1 MADVD
6 HPLETLEV
14 AARLCLG
21 FDDAAPTQAAL
32 KSAVGDAYYALFSA
46 LATSCADSFARKE
59 GEPDRSDH
67 AWVEVYRFLNHGTA
81 ADAFI
86 KIRNVP
92 FPDDI
97 KYFGW
102 VFLQL
107 QEARQSAA
115 YNPLVEVDAMNVL
128 VLVEWVHDSIIK
140 LRAATE
146 KDRIALAAWVLFPSS
161 SKGVADARKR
171 ARSKKLRDL
180 VVDRADSSP
189 PHGDRRSA

>member
-1 MADVD
+1 MTEAD

-21 FDDAAPTQAAL
+21 IDGAAPTQAAL
-32 KSAVGDAYYALFSA
+32 KSAVNDSYYALFSA
-46 LATSCADSFARKE
+46 LAASCADSFARKE
-59 GEPDRSDH
+59 GHPDRSNR
-67 AWVEVYRFLNHGTA
+67 AWVEVYRFLGHGTV
-81 ADAFI
+81 ADAFLR
-86 KIRNVP
+86 IRNVP
-92 FPDDI
+92 FSDDI
-97 KYFGW
+97 KSFAW

-115 YNPLVEVDAMNVL
+115 YNPLVDVDAITVSTQVL
-128 VLVEWVHDSIIK
+128 SAGAAIK
-140 LRAATE
+140 NLRAATE

-180 VVDRADSSP
+180 VVNRADSSLP
-189 PHGDRRSA
+189 